1 MIRSSLE
8 SKRYILPGVLQ
19 HETVSQHGYRAVWRL
34 ILPPTPHASPSRPS
48 RTLAIIAL
56 AILFVLVLLAYRTRG
71 VTFRLDLFLATLDHV
86 DWRWLAASICLI
98 LLSNVGRALRWK
110 VMLRPFGTSIGVW
123 RLTSD
128 TAIGLTA
135 GVLLGRVG
143 EVVRPYLIA
152 VQTGLPLSSQAA
164 AWLLERMLDLLAVL
178 LLCGYA
184 LIRIPQYSWRLGP
197 KVQDALAAG
206 GYSLA
211 VAGAICLVLLLAF
224 RDPARRAQ
232 TRILSALTFL
242 PETQQQRAAQMLEA
256 FSQGVECTRDARSLA
271 LLLGYT
277 LLEWLVIVASSFALF
292 RGFSATSGFGALD
305 VLVLMAF
312 MTLGSLIQVPG
323 LGGGVQ
329 VASIVALTRIYGIS
343 LEAASGI
350 AILLWIV
357 GSIAIVPIGLLC
369 AFHEGL
375 NWRKLKL
382 LSTKRILEDPQV

>member
-1 MIRSSLE
+1 MPLE
-8 SKRYILPGVLQ
+8 PAINRP
-19 HETVSQHGYRAVWRL
+19 
-34 ILPPTPHASPSRPS
+34 RPS
-48 RTLAIIAL
+48 RTFVLAIVVSLI
-56 AILFVLVLLAYRTRG
+56 VLVLLAYRTRG
-71 VTFRLDLFLATLDHV
+71 ASFRWDLFLATLSQV
-86 DWRWLAASICLI
+86 NWRWLAASICLI
-98 LLSNVGRALRWK
+98 LLSNVGRALRWQ
-110 VMLRPFGTSIGVW
+110 VMLRPFGHPIGVW

-143 EVVRPYLIA
+143 EVVRPYLIS
-152 VQTGLPLSSQAA
+152 VQTRLPFSSQVA
-164 AWLLERMLDLLAVL
+164 AWLLERILDLLAVL

-184 LIRIPQYSWRLGP
+184 LIRIPPNSWRLGS

-211 VAGAICLVLLLAF
+211 GAGLLCLVLLLAF

-232 TRILSALTFL
+232 TRVLSALTFL
-242 PETQQQRAAQMLEA
+242 PEHQQHRARQMLEA

-277 LLEWLVIVASSFALF
+277 LLEWAIIVASSFALF
-292 RGFSATSGFGALD
+292 RGLEATRGFGPLD
-305 VLVLMAF
+305 VLVLLAF

-329 VASIVALTRIYGIS
+329 VASIVALTKIYGIP
-343 LEAASGI
+343 LEAATGI

-357 GSIAIVPIGLLC
+357 GSIAIVPVGLVC

-375 NWRKLKL
+375 NWSKLKL
-382 LSTKRILEDPQV
+382 LSAKQILEDPPA

>member
-1 MIRSSLE
+1 VALIVSGSL
-8 SKRYILPGVLQ
+8 LVL
-19 HETVSQHGYRAVWRL
+19 L
-34 ILPPTPHASPSRPS
+34 
-48 RTLAIIAL
+48 
-56 AILFVLVLLAYRTRG
+56 LLAYRTRG
-71 VTFRLDLFLATLDHV
+71 VTFRWDLFLATLKQV
-86 DWRWLAASICLI
+86 DFAWLAASICLI

-110 VMLRPFGTSIGVW
+110 VMLRPFGTPIGVW

-152 VQTGLPLSSQAA
+152 LQTGLPFSSQAA

-178 LLCGYA
+178 ILCGYA
-184 LIRIPQYSWRLGP
+184 LIRIPPYSWRLGP
-197 KVQDALAAG
+197 KIQEALAVG

-211 VAGAICLVLLLAF
+211 IAGAFCLVLLIAF
-224 RDPARRAQ
+224 RDPSRRAHR
-232 TRILSALTFL
+232 RILSALTFL
-242 PETQQQRAAQMLEA
+242 PEHYQHGAASTLDA
-256 FSQGVECTRDARSLA
+256 FSQGVECTRDISSLA

-292 RGFSATSGFGALD
+292 RGFQATHGFVLLD
-305 VLVLMAF
+305 VLVLLAF
-312 MTLGSLIQVPG
+312 ITLGSLVQVPG

-329 VASIVALTRIYGIS
+329 VASIVALTRIYGVQ

-350 AILLWIV
+350 AILLWLV
-357 GSIAIVPIGLLC
+357 GSIAIVPFGLAC

-375 NWRKLKL
+375 NWSKLKL
-382 LSTKRILEDPQV
+382 LSAKQILPGSAEDTPA

>member
-8 SKRYILPGVLQ
+8 SKLYILHRGESPTLLINLPPEPSRSPPRYRTLLLAVLA
-19 HETVSQHGYRAVWRL
+19 SLL
-34 ILPPTPHASPSRPS
+34 ILV
-48 RTLAIIAL
+48 I
-56 AILFVLVLLAYRTRG
+56 LAYRTRG
-71 VTFRLDLFLATLDHV
+71 VSFRWNLFLATLDHV

-98 LLSNVGRALRWK
+98 LLGNVGRALRWQ
-110 VMLRPFGTSIGVW
+110 VMLRPFGRPIGVW

-152 VQTGLPLSSQAA
+152 IQTGLPFSSQAA
-164 AWLLERMLDLLAVL
+164 AWLLERMLDLFAVL

-184 LIRIPQYSWRLGP
+184 LIRIPPYSWRLGP
-197 KVQDALAAG
+197 KLQEALAAG

-211 VAGAICLVLLLAF
+211 IAGALCLVLLLAF

-232 TRILSALTFL
+232 QRVLSALTFL
-242 PETQQQRAAQMLEA
+242 PEHQQQRAAGMLEA
-256 FSQGVECTRDARSLA
+256 FSQGVECTRDPLSLA

-277 LLEWLVIVASSFALF
+277 LLEWTVIVASSFTVF
-292 RGFSATSGFGALD
+292 RGFTATRGFGLLD
-305 VLVLMAF
+305 VLVLLAF
-312 MTLGSLIQVPG
+312 ITLGSLVQVPG

-329 VASIVALTRIYGIS
+329 VASIVALTRIYGVP

-350 AILLWIV
+350 AVVLWMV
-357 GSIAIVPIGLLC
+357 GSIAIVPFGVAC

-375 NWRKLKL
+375 NWSKLKL
-382 LSTKRILEDPQV
+382 LSAKQILEDPQA